1 MQSII
6 QRPGV
11 IHSKNRW
18 SKVSKEAADFVKKL
32 LQYEPEKR
40 MTAAE
45 CINHPWLSKL
55 LEQDTGESDDDV
67 DPDGTFYSLKVIFDK
82 LRNFKS
88 PSHFKREVIRMVI
101 KRLSDYD
108 LKGLIQVFRE
118 IDRGNTGLI
127 TYKDLIDTIAEN
139 NLEEFYLDETLC
151 RILEEI
157 SPVSSETPTKEL
169 QITYSEFIMATMNE
183 EEILTRERLY
193 QVFKHLDT
201 NDNNELSIENLV
213 EAFGRKG
220 KYHDREEIIS
230 MLDEEGFG

>member
-1 MQSII
+1 
-6 QRPGV
+6 
-11 IHSKNRW
+11 
-18 SKVSKEAADFVKKL
+18 
-32 LQYEPEKR
+32 
-40 MTAAE
+40 
-45 CINHPWLSKL
+45 
-55 LEQDTGESDDDV
+55 
-67 DPDGTFYSLKVIFDK
+67 
-82 LRNFKS
+82 
-88 PSHFKREVIRMVI
+88 MVI

-183 EEILTRERLY
+183 EEILTR
-193 QVFKHLDT
+193 
-201 NDNNELSIENLV
+201 
-213 EAFGRKG
+213 
-220 KYHDREEIIS
+220 
-230 MLDEEGFG
+230 